1 MGLTSTTIIREYIEK
16 NVAEFDRTILEKR
29 DEYRGIL
36 DSKNT
41 DIILLP
47 SGEEIVVS
55 YADISITGSDRAKPQ
70 IRVFMD
76 KTRASY
82 QYAKTNQK
90 RFFLFTIF
98 LKKMQWQKI
107 FLIMIHMI
115 TLLQSKQILTMKL
128 QEET

>member
-55 YADISITGSDRAKPQ
+55 RFAQNVTELRAK
-70 IRVFMD
+70 R
-76 KTRASY
+76 
-82 QYAKTNQK
+82 N
-90 RFFLFTIF
+90 
-98 LKKMQWQKI
+98 
-107 FLIMIHMI
+107 
-115 TLLQSKQILTMKL
+115 
-128 QEET
+128 

>member
-16 NVAEFDRTILEKR
+16 NVAEFDRTILEKK

-55 YADISITGSDRAKPQ
+55 YADTDSYTHLRA
-70 IRVFMD
+70 
-76 KTRASY
+76 
-82 QYAKTNQK
+82 
-90 RFFLFTIF
+90 
-98 LKKMQWQKI
+98 
-107 FLIMIHMI
+107 H
-115 TLLQSKQILTMKL
+115 
-128 QEET
+128 ET

>member
-16 NVAEFDRTILEKR
+16 NVAEFDRTILEKK

-76 KTRASY
+76 KTRVSY

-90 RFFLFTIF
+90 RFVSA
-98 LKKMQWQKI
+98 K
-107 FLIMIHMI
+107 
-115 TLLQSKQILTMKL
+115 
-128 QEET
+128 

>member
-16 NVAEFDRTILEKR
+16 NVAEFDRTILEKK

-76 KTRASY
+76 KRVILFDVLMVFI
-82 QYAKTNQK
+82 NQVYIRRHLSKYK
-90 RFFLFTIF
+90 RMAL
-98 LKKMQWQKI
+98 
-107 FLIMIHMI
+107 
-115 TLLQSKQILTMKL
+115 
-128 QEET
+128 

>member
-16 NVAEFDRTILEKR
+16 NVAEFDRTILEKS

-98 LKKMQWQKI
+98 SKENAMAKI
-107 FLIMIHMI
+107 LNF
-115 TLLQSKQILTMKL
+115 
-128 QEET
+128 